1 MQRRRFLAV
10 AGLGT
15 TLGTA
20 GCIGSLGSDS
30 GEGTTDA
37 PERTN
42 STGDDDGEATDDGS
56 SGARPGPDHPSAADL
71 AVLPST
77 DPAKE
82 GFGLVAL
89 EALACGTAVVTT
101 TAAGV
106 AGHLSDAGC
115 ATVVTPG
122 DAGALAEGIEEAL
135 RADESGACGGG
146 RDLCVDRYS
155 WEASVDD
162 LEAVYE
168 AVRRGSS

>member
-1 MQRRRFLAV
+1 LVVGGGGAARHRYETAARDRGLADHV
-10 AGLGT
+10 TFVGHVPAADLP
-15 TLGTA
+15 TA
-20 GCIGSLGSDS
+20 Y
-30 GEGTTDA
+30 
-37 PERTN
+37 
-42 STGDDDGEATDDGS
+42 
-56 SGARPGPDHPSAADL
+56 SAADL